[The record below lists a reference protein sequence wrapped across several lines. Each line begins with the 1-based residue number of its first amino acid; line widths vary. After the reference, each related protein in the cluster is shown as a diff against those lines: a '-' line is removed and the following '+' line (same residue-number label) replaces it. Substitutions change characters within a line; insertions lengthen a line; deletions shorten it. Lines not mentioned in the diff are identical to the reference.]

1 MNLPRNAP
9 ADKPLL
15 GSQTPR
21 ILTAAPAAV
30 SSAAA
35 EAIELA
41 THCGLELDPWQRLVL
56 HHALGEK
63 PDGNWSAFEV
73 GLCVPRQNGK
83 SAIIEARIL
92 AGLLLFDEELITY
105 SAHEFRTAME
115 IMRRLEGL
123 LLRSGE
129 KFMPTTSHGQEGFEL
144 GTVKRRGKR
153 VLFQSRTK
161 AAGLGTSGDCII
173 LDEAMWLAPEAIGV
187 LMPTMAAR
195 PNPQLWYAGSS
206 VDQEMH
212 PKGYVFS
219 GVRHRGIEGNSPRLC
234 YLEWSPD
241 DDDDRTDRDVWLKVN
256 PGAGYRPGFTIS
268 YIEDEFEAMRHTPK
282 MFDVMRL
289 GIGDWPTL
297 ADTLKPPI
305 DVDAWIALAD
315 TTPKLLNHYPRVIG
329 VDRAPVSRTW
339 SICGA
344 QYTANGDAHVEIGV
358 SQMGSP
364 AEIAEKLI
372 DIVTDADPAALV
384 IDARS
389 PAAVLKPYLV
399 EAGIEPVMTNAIE
412 LSMACE
418 GFLEAVI
425 AGQIGHSGQQ
435 VLTDSVAAAIKK
447 DLPGGRFVWESG
459 AGRGS
464 IVQIMAATLAHWG
477 LLTFAKPQKH
487 AAPPLAA
494 QEETSIADQDVE
506 FDAMSA
512 AF

>member
-1 MNLPRNAP
+1 MILPRNA
-9 ADKPLL
+9 ASVVEPLL
-15 GSQTPR
+15 ENQTPR
-21 ILTAAPAAV
+21 ILLAPPAV
-30 SSAAA
+30 SSAAS

-41 THCGLELDPWQRLVL
+41 AHCGLHLDPWQRLVL
-56 HHALGEK
+56 HHALGEQ
-63 PDGNWSAFEV
+63 PDGRWSAFEV

-83 SAIIEARIL
+83 SAVVEARIL

-123 LLRSGE
+123 LLNSGE

-144 GTVKRRGKR
+144 GTVKRRGRR

-206 VDQEMH
+206 VNQEMH

-219 GVRHRGIEGNSPRLC
+219 GVRHRGMEGTSPRLC
-234 YLEWSPD
+234 YLEWSPAD
-241 DDDDRTDRDVWLKVN
+241 GDDRADRRIWTKVN
-256 PGAGYRPGFTIS
+256 PGMPYRLTEE
-268 YIEDEFEAMRHTPK
+268 YVANEFEAMRHTPK

-305 DVDAWIALAD
+305 SIDTWTALAD
-315 TTPKLLNHYPRVIG
+315 TSPALVRPWPRVIG
-329 VDRAPVSRTW
+329 IDRAPVSRVW
-339 SICGA
+339 AIAGA
-344 QYTANGDAHVEIGV
+344 QYTSTGDVHVEIGL
-358 SQMGSP
+358 SQTGSP
-364 AEIAEKLI
+364 TEIVEKLL
-372 DIVTDADPAALV
+372 DIVSEADPAALV

-389 PAAVLKPYLV
+389 PAAVLKPLLI
-399 EAGIEPVMTNAIE
+399 EAGIEPVMTNQPE
-412 LSMACE
+412 LAVACE
-418 GFLEAVI
+418 GTLEAI
-425 AGQIGHSGQQ
+425 LAAQITHSGQEI
-435 VLTDSVAAAIKK
+435 LTDSVAAAVKK
-447 DLPGGRFVWESG
+447 ELPGGRFVWAS
-459 AGRGS
+459 AGGGS
-464 IVQIMAATLAHWG
+464 IVQLMAITLAHWG
-477 LLTFAKPQKH
+477 LLVHSSPPTH
-487 AAPPLAA
+487 SAPP
-494 QEETSIADQDVE
+494 IVDQHKAPDSGAGRE
-506 FDAMSA
+506 FDALTA